1 MILTIHALAG
11 AAVAN
16 QFHNKLIACI
26 LAFLSHFLLD
36 AIPHREYS
44 LENVKFGFK
53 SQEFLRLAIKILI
66 DLVLGF
72 ILIIIF
78 TKERSNLFQNLIGGF
93 CALIPDGLSVLWAMV
108 KNDNLRKFFN
118 QQPSI
123 ENNSK
128 PINNFLQAL
137 ENILNKFYHNCHNNL
152 HWLKNTPLFW
162 GILSQVLILLMSLF
176 SLFNW

>member
-16 QFHNKLIACI
+16 QFHNKLIAWI

-53 SQEFLRLAIKILI
+53 SREFQKLAIKILI
-66 DLVLGF
+66 DLILGF

-93 CALIPDGLSVLWAMV
+93 CALIPDGLSVFWAMV
-108 KNDNLRKFFN
+108 KNDNLRKFFSKQSTIKDN
-118 QQPSI
+118 A
-123 ENNSK
+123 K
-128 PINNFLQAL
+128 PINNFLQIL
-137 ENILNKFYHNCHNNL
+137 ENLLGKFYHNCHNNL
-152 HWLKNTPLFW
+152 HWFKKTPLFW
-162 GILSQVLILLMSLF
+162 GIFSQILILSISLF

>member
-1 MILTIHALAG
+1 MG
-11 AAVAN
+11 
-16 QFHNKLIACI
+16 
-26 LAFLSHFLLD
+26 
-36 AIPHREYS
+36 
-44 LENVKFGFK
+44 
-53 SQEFLRLAIKILI
+53 
-66 DLVLGF
+66 
-72 ILIIIF
+72 
-78 TKERSNLFQNLIGGF
+78 
-93 CALIPDGLSVLWAMV
+93 DG

-137 ENILNKFYHNCHNNL
+137 ENILNKFYHNCHNNP

-162 GILSQVLILLMSLF
+162 GILSQVLILLISLF